1 MFGFNLVNSLGA
13 YAPNVLKHGGPQA
26 LGESPCL
33 PALLALSSIEHLRTK
48 KPTQNTD
55 TDNGHTDPRT
65 RNPKPRQT
73 FHLPPPRQITPSL
86 LTADRSR
93 TIGTA
98 VAVRAM
104 QHCYQQVTK

>member
-33 PALLALSSIEHLRTK
+33 PARLALSFTEHLRTK

-73 FHLPPPRQITPSL
+73 FHIPPPV
-86 LTADRSR
+86 RSPP
-93 TIGTA
+93 
-98 VAVRAM
+98 
-104 QHCYQQVTK
+104 HF